1 MRDKIYD
8 IIKHS
13 HHKNKIGEIYDHA
26 IMAVIIL
33 SLVPLAFKE
42 KNTLFYV
49 IEYFSL
55 TVFIID
61 YLLRIIVADKKIKKG
76 KLSFL
81 IYPFT
86 PFAIIDL
93 IAILPSLTAISKSLK
108 LLKMVK
114 LARVLRVLKFLRYSK
129 SFEIIANV
137 FKKQKRILLAVGA
150 MTVSYIIA
158 SALVIYNV
166 EPDSF
171 NNFFDALYW
180 ATMSLTTVGH
190 SELHP
195 VTTIGRAVTMLSSIV
210 GLTVVALPTG
220 AIAAGFISHIKNVD
234 DDERDVL

>member
-13 HHKNKIGEIYDHA
+13 HHKGKIGEIYDHV

-42 KNTLFYV
+42 KNTLFYI

-55 TVFIID
+55 AIFVLD
-61 YLLRIIVADKKIKKG
+61 YLLRIIVADKKLKKG

-93 IAILPSLTAISKSLK
+93 IAILPSLTALSKSLK
-108 LLKMVK
+108 LLKMIK

-129 SFEIIANV
+129 SFEIIARV
-137 FKKQKRILLAVGA
+137 FKKQKRILYAVCA
-150 MTVSYIIA
+150 MTVSYIIV

-220 AIAAGFISHIKNVD
+220 AIAAGFISHSKNVD
-234 DDERDVL
+234 EDEKDVF